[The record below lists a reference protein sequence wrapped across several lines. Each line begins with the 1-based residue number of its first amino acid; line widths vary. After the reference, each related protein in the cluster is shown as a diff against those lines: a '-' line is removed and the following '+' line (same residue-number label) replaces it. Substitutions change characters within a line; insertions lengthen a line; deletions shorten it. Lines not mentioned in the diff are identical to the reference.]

1 MEPST
6 TVVNERYEVDI
17 DRAVQTPLTED
28 HRAHDLMLDRPVV
41 FKTLADELVSD
52 RGFVERFRR
61 HVQAAANL
69 THPNITAVYDWGR
82 DRVGLGERPG
92 PTYYVITERVSGRTV
107 AGYVQAN
114 GALPVP
120 RAIHVMLG
128 VTAALTY
135 AHRNGTLHG
144 GLRPEAVSVTP
155 NGLAKVSDFGFER
168 SLGVDWSPEED
179 RPDDAAWRAPELV
192 RSEEPD
198 ERTDVY
204 GAGLLLYLLVTGR
217 APFTGLTAS
226 DLARKHLESIPAA
239 PSKANPDIPRT
250 LEVIIG
256 RSMAKRREDRFASV
270 ADLRAALVR
279 FRDAQA
285 PAPSSTAPAISTP
298 IAAIPAAGAVGAAV
312 ASGAT
317 GAALLLTPGEPGE
330 IATPVTATADQVVD
344 DDVTQWAPPP
354 PPDAEVGGDP
364 DASGSRAAVPAAMF
378 PTPQR
383 PPTFADEDLP
393 PAAADDDATTVLD
406 SGSGAGPGRGDGP
419 DVTTVINE
427 RETTT
432 TTGGRGDRSPRIWPL
447 ALVLAVLIGVLGGL
461 GWLLV
466 NSLNLTSSGGRSVT
480 VPSVLNQTSAQAETT
495 LTNAGLTVNI
505 ESVSNPTVAAD
516 IVFDQSPPAGETVT
530 EGDPVSLKVSAGSGV
545 PRVPDVVGQTETA
558 ARAVLATVGLPIDR
572 KERFDDSA
580 PPGDVIE
587 QIPKADTIIDAT
599 VVRVTLIVS
608 KSTGKVAVP
617 DVAAMTQEQATK
629 AMIDAGFRF
638 VIQGEPSA
646 TVDKTKATR
655 TEPPAGTQLDKGAP
669 VTVFVSKGPAVGV
682 PSVFGQTEANALAT
696 LTASGFS
703 VDRRTRPVRD
713 SADVGVVVDQ
723 TPQAGTEA
731 APGATVSVVIGVVD
745 PSTPTTRAPRAT
757 TTVPSSVVGESSAAS
772 TAAPVTEASTTPPP
786 PATPAPT
793 EAPTTP
799 PATPAPTAPVAV
811 VPVPAA
817 STVP

>member
-107 AGYVQAN
+107 AGYVQTN

-226 DLARKHLESIPAA
+226 DLARKHLESIPEA
-239 PSKANPDIPRT
+239 PSKANADIPRT

-279 FRDAQA
+279 FRGAQA
-285 PAPSSTAPAISTP
+285 PTDPSSATPAISAPIGATP
-298 IAAIPAAGAVGAAV
+298 AIGAAAGAAVG
-312 ASGAT
+312 
-317 GAALLLTPGEPGE
+317 GAALLAPGVPGE
-330 IATPVTATADQVVD
+330 IATPVTTADKVVD

-354 PPDAEVGGDP
+354 PPDGEPGGDP
-364 DASGSRAAVPAAMF
+364 DAAGKRAAVAAAIF

-383 PPTFADEDLP
+383 PPTFADEALP
-393 PAAADDDATTVLD
+393 PAAADDDATIVLAPASGAD
-406 SGSGAGPGRGDGP
+406 PGSGSGLSDQP
-419 DVTTVINE
+419 DVTTVNTE

-495 LTNAGLTVNI
+495 LTNAGLTVTI

-572 KERFDDSA
+572 EERFDDSA

-599 VVRVTLIVS
+599 VVRVKLIVS

-696 LTASGFS
+696 LTGSGFS

-745 PSTPTTRAPRAT
+745 PSTPSTRAPRAT

-772 TAAPVTEASTTPPP
+772 TAVPV
-786 PATPAPT
+786 T
-793 EAPTTP
+793 EAPTTPP
-799 PATPAPTAPVAV
+799 PATPAPTAPTTPPATAAPAAPVAV
-811 VPVPAA
+811 APVPVA